1 MELLVR
7 KNHHLRSSNGG
18 RFEIECLKRLLGD
31 VSYLSDV
38 LYKYEIAFRNRLK
51 PLCFTWLTL
60 FQEHKETN
68 VNLNFLASKEE
79 SS

>member
-7 KNHHLRSSNGG
+7 KNHHLLSSNNG
-18 RFEIECLKRLLGD
+18 RFVIECLKRLLGD

-51 PLCFTWLTL
+51 PLCSALLTL

-68 VNLNFLASKEE
+68 INLGFLASKEE